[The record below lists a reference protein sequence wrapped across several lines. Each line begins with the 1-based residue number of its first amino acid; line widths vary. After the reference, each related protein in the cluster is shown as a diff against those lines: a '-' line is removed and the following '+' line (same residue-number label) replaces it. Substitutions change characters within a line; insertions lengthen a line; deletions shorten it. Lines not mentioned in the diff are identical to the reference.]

1 MAHAC
6 PRPECPR
13 TVPDDLF
20 ACRPDWYA
28 LPPRLRD
35 AIWSAFRDCD
45 EGAHLAA
52 MAEAIA
58 WYREHPPRW
67 ATEPGAVVRRGRT
80 R

>member
-1 MAHAC
+1 MSHAC
-6 PRPECPR
+6 PRPECSR

-28 LPPRLRD
+28 LPSRLRD
-35 AIWSAFRDCD
+35 AIWSAFRDG
-45 EGAHLAA
+45 EGTEPAA

-58 WYREHPPRW
+58 WYHANPPR
-67 ATEPGAVVRRGRT
+67 AARDRGR